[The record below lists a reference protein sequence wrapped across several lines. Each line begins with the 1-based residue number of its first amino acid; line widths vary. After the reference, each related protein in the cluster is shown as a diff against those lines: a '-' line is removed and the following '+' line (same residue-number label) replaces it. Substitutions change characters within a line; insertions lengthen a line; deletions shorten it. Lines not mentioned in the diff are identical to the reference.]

1 MSEVDKTLNN
11 KILLSNIPEFLF
23 LILKI
28 FYYICEGVY
37 RLIVPREEKS
47 VVGEIVL
54 VTGAGQGIGRE
65 LAIGYASLGATVVCW
80 DINKEIN
87 EQTVDEI
94 KKISES
100 SVYGYRCDVSDKDEV
115 FKTAEKVRKEVGDV
129 TILVNNAG
137 IAPIQTF
144 ENYNTDEISKVINVN
159 FMAHYWTM
167 KAFLPNMIERNHGHV
182 VAISSVLALCAGQY
196 GTLYCPS
203 KSAVRALMESISE
216 ELRMYTKGK
225 SSVKFTTI
233 LPGLVTTNLTKN
245 IRFPSLF
252 GRYSPREAASLII
265 DAQRRGFIEKV
276 FPSFWLPVFS
286 IIRLLPNKAQMCL
299 IDLFHFDADMDD

>member
-1 MSEVDKTLNN
+1 MKLTKLR
-11 KILLSNIPEFLF
+11 KR
-23 LILKI
+23 KK
-28 FYYICEGVY
+28 YIVHY
-37 RLIVPREEKS
+37 S
-47 VVGEIVL
+47 VSSQ

-159 FMAHYWTM
+159 FMAHYW
-167 KAFLPNMIERNHGHV
+167 A
-182 VAISSVLALCAGQY
+182 
-196 GTLYCPS
+196 
-203 KSAVRALMESISE
+203 SI
-216 ELRMYTKGK
+216 M
-225 SSVKFTTI
+225 
-233 LPGLVTTNLTKN
+233 
-245 IRFPSLF
+245 
-252 GRYSPREAASLII
+252 
-265 DAQRRGFIEKV
+265 FI
-276 FPSFWLPVFS
+276 
-286 IIRLLPNKAQMCL
+286 
-299 IDLFHFDADMDD
+299 